1 MTVDEILSA
10 AQAQSGLTDIGDP
23 AILEGL
29 GILLD
34 AYEKEAGF
42 TEAGMQR
49 ATGVLVSTL
58 VNRMRVE
65 DWLKKHPAL
74 LEQPI
79 GKPLFVFGL
88 PRTGTTLTINLLHA
102 DPARRSLLRWEAF
115 DSVPPPTPEELHA
128 GPRFEK
134 AQAAVDMA
142 LKYVPHISA
151 IHHEDADSPTDCQ
164 FAMTPS
170 FCAQV
175 YEAQACIPSY
185 RDWFLHPASYLPAF
199 RYEKRLLQLLQ
210 AHAPGR
216 WTLKNPWHPLYLND
230 LTTVFPDAQ
239 LAMTHRD
246 PVDVVG
252 SACSLIKAVR
262 RMYSDRV
269 DLELIGRQ
277 MVETFALMIQRQ
289 NDYRDRH
296 GEHAIFDIQYE
307 DQLRDP
313 IGQMKKLYAHFD
325 EPFTEAAE
333 AAMRA
338 YLSGNPKGKH
348 GKHEYALEEYGLT
361 KEGVRRHFRDYV
373 ERFRIPTKA

>member
-79 GKPLFVFGL
+79 EKPLFVFGL

-151 IHHEDADSPTDCQ
+151 IHHEDADSPTECQ

-185 RDWFLHPASYLPAF
+185 RDWFLHRASYLPAF

-313 IGQMKKLYAHFD
+313 IGQMKALYAHFD
-325 EPFTEAAE
+325 EPFTAAAE
-333 AAMRA
+333 TAMRA

-348 GKHEYALEEYGLT
+348 GTHEYSLEEYGLT